1 MSRRFVRSRALFGPL
16 SRISNNQSRFTEIA
30 TRIVPRGLDDDVEYH
45 VENKGR
51 GVGGRGRSSSERSL
65 PPNLPPRERERER
78 DRMIRQVPEKESFR
92 KNPFPILLHLPF
104 LLPPSIASRGTPR
117 VGIPVFWKTFP
128 LIERFAKPHNPSTTH
143 HRSFHL
149 RRGYIRFLMYIDSCN
164 FGTNFLR

>member
-51 GVGGRGRSSSERSL
+51 GGGGGGDRRRREVCHQTFLLYERDK
-65 PPNLPPRERERER
+65 ERER

-92 KNPFPILLHLPF
+92 KNPFPIVLLPF
-104 LLPPSIASRGTPR
+104 LLLPLSIASR
-117 VGIPVFWKTFP
+117 GIPVFWKTFP
-128 LIERFAKPHNPSTTH
+128 LIERFAT
-143 HRSFHL
+143 L
-149 RRGYIRFLMYIDSCN
+149 RRATTVRFIYVEDI
-164 FGTNFLR
+164 